1 MQPAACLCY
10 DSVSVTLP
18 APHTSMKLLIE
29 DDEGHRTVVPVIRD
43 EITIG
48 RRESH
53 SVRLTER
60 NVSRDHARIVRDDD
74 QLFVEDVDARYGV
87 FLNGSQ
93 IDDRAPFNKGD
104 VVQIGDYRLTLRPED
119 VQPGEDSAGEAA
131 SPDSVVTRPQP
142 KVGGDPDEETS
153 ESHPDD
159 GEAVGALTVISNHDP
174 GRTFELDSDA
184 LLIGRSEECDIVL
197 NHRSVSSRHA
207 RVVREGE
214 DYRIIDLDSSNGVKV
229 DGERYRS
236 MPLEP
241 GDIIGL
247 GHVELR
253 FVGPDESWQFA
264 ASNLRDEAA
273 GPESAEMPAAEA
285 EAGESDRDRGL
296 VVLGVFGIVLV
307 AVVAVVAIRM
317 HDPAQPDEASS
328 ESATSMETESD
339 RQRSAERSN
348 VAGTDAGTEES
359 GQAESAPTEPASAE
373 STRPGTS
380 PPDVGPARLAAS
392 ESLSEAEAP
401 SETSA
406 ASDAREPTD
415 ALEPI
420 ESTESVPERRAEPP
434 PSEPEDDPAA
444 RSDEPT
450 ADRVARADDS
460 PTEPADRGDEPAS
473 DPQPTEQT
481 SDAGSGE
488 SAEQEPAPES
498 LFQSATRKW
507 VQGNAKGAIE
517 DCSRALETGYT
528 PCYRVIGM
536 AQKQRGNTPE
546 ACRHFEEY
554 VATEPDDAPKIRRQM
569 EELGCSTTG
578 AE

>member
-74 QLFVEDVDARYGV
+74 QLFIEEVDARYGV
-87 FLNGSQ
+87 FLNGAE
-93 IDDRAPFNKGD
+93 IDDRAPFNEGD

-119 VQPGEDSAGEAA
+119 VQPGEDSGDEAA

-142 KVGGDPDEETS
+142 KVGGGPEEETS
-153 ESHPDD
+153 EAQRDD
-159 GEAVGALTVISNHDP
+159 KGAVGALTVISNHDP

-184 LLIGRSEECDIVL
+184 LLIGRSDECDIVL

-253 FVGPDESWQFA
+253 FVGPDKSWQFA
-264 ASNLRDEAA
+264 ASNLRDEPA
-273 GPESAEMPAAEA
+273 GPESSAKPAASA

-317 HDPAQPDEASS
+317 HEPA
-328 ESATSMETESD
+328 ESD
-339 RQRSAERSN
+339 RQRSAESSN
-348 VAGTDAGTEES
+348 VAGADSSTEES
-359 GQAESAPTEPASAE
+359 EQAESAPTEPTPTESASTETA
-373 STRPGTS
+373 RPGTR
-380 PPDVGPARLAAS
+380 PPDAGPAKLAAS
-392 ESLSEAEAP
+392 ESPSKPP
-401 SETSA
+401 SEPSA
-406 ASDAREPTD
+406 APDAGE
-415 ALEPI
+415 AV
-420 ESTESVPERRAEPP
+420 ESTESEPERRAEAP
-434 PSEPEDDPAA
+434 PSEPEDDRAA

-450 ADRVARADDS
+450 ADRVAQTDDS
-460 PTEPADRGDEPAS
+460 PTEPPDRGDEPAS
-473 DPQPTEQT
+473 DPQPTEPT
-481 SDAGSGE
+481 SDAGLGE
-488 SAEQEPAPES
+488 SAKQGPPPES